1 MKVNV
6 FLYHDGTESSKELI
20 YTGNSNNVND
30 ATITLEQLES
40 NKPFLTES
48 EKGIV
53 EVRVHKITQP
63 IYATVGN
70 EPMKEYS
77 LVPISL
83 NKEDIK
89 LGPNRA

>member
-40 NKPFLTES
+40 NKPFLAES
-48 EKGIV
+48 
-53 EVRVHKITQP
+53 
-63 IYATVGN
+63 
-70 EPMKEYS
+70 
-77 LVPISL
+77 
-83 NKEDIK
+83 
-89 LGPNRA
+89 